1 MRRRVLLPLLVV
13 LPFAVPAGAQ
23 ASHCRT
29 FGDGTHSLCIQ
40 HISSH
45 GSSVNHLG
53 RCYARRFFA
62 IDGIPIADAS
72 ADGHFVGVQEIRM
85 LNDQWSDHAKYGPLD
100 VRVTIRHGHELHIH
114 NASRFAVVVHYTK
127 VCSRA
132 VTS

>member
-1 MRRRVLLPLLVV
+1 MRHRVLLPLLIV
-13 LPFAVPAGAQ
+13 LPLAVPAGAQ
-23 ASHCRT
+23 ATHCTT
-29 FGDGTHSLCIQ
+29 FGDGSHSLCTQ
-40 HISSH
+40 HLPSH
-45 GSSVNHLG
+45 RSAINHLG

-62 IDGIPIADAS
+62 VDSSPIADAS
-72 ADGHFVGVQEIRM
+72 ADGHFVGVQRIRM

-100 VRVTIRHGHELHIH
+100 VEVRIEHGHTLHIN